1 MEIYFRFWTTPP
13 PSFCINSKT
22 CTFGN
27 EGLPSTVRSPFFT
40 EYFACYHICVLFHHQ
55 VLSQFCL
62 NHQCTAMHINADQGL
77 WRPVST
83 MHCLDPECIVLLIN
97 TAAAAEARSRWS
109 ESQLKC
115 TPALFQ
121 GFPSTALRWRCIQ
134 KTFDKKHNKHHHNQH
149 TNKTPTPNTAIT
161 IIIMTFREH
170 PQMAATLKVV
180 VKLLTFLTN
189 ENLKTL
195 QYNHSDLTIKKD
207 TGQHSQFLQCF
218 QHHLDWYFGI
228 RLCLIM
234 WYLSLCRSK
243 WVMSYQWQNLM
254 SEPVQSCHLCH
265 PCCLCSCNTSFQ
277 QSSRWRWQE
286 RKRPRQGWW
295 SRSWS
300 PEFLPFPP
308 ALLWRS
314 GLNTREHHR
323 SPWCCPYRCSTT
335 PFPFLS

>member
-218 QHHLDWYFGI
+218 QYHLDWYFGI

-265 PCCLCSCNTSFQ
+265 PCCLCS
-277 QSSRWRWQE
+277 RV
-286 RKRPRQGWW
+286 RQNV
-295 SRSWS
+295 RSV
-300 PEFLPFPP
+300 
-308 ALLWRS
+308 
-314 GLNTREHHR
+314 
-323 SPWCCPYRCSTT
+323 
-335 PFPFLS
+335 